1 MKRVLAIAV
10 ITCLFVMGLAQ
21 NEQCAN
27 PPSEV
32 SNCIS
37 MVSSVSS
44 DDDVERFCDA
54 CGNKL
59 VNYYREC
66 ADGVGVDAVQN
77 SKL

>member
-1 MKRVLAIAV
+1 MKTVLAIAV

-21 NEQCAN
+21 NEQCASRA
-27 PPSEV
+27 SEV

-37 MVSSVSS
+37 MSSVSS
-44 DDDVERFCDA
+44 DDDVERFCDE